1 MKKNNQPTNKT
12 DSSAE
17 SHLRYT
23 IALKAKALH
32 PAAFQTHP
40 YDLILL
46 GPGLQRVCGCTANAE
61 ITIRGTL
68 LSYLLLF

>member
-17 SHLRYT
+17 SDLRHA
-23 IALKAKALH
+23 IALKAKELH

-40 YDLILL
+40 YDQILL
-46 GPGLQRVCGCTANAE
+46 GPGHQRVCGCTQMQ
-61 ITIRGTL
+61 R
-68 LSYLLLF
+68 